1 MTANP
6 AKPRGGFAKTADRKA
21 RPGVEGERRT
31 VRRRAPR
38 LRKEACKSN
47 DRRVTRRA
55 VPSLLRKGG
64 HFRNLGRIRAARTM
78 EDCLND
84 E

>member
-6 AKPRGGFAKTADRKA
+6 GKPRGGLAKTGARKA
-21 RPGVEGERRT
+21 RPDAEGERRT

-38 LRKEACKSN
+38 LRMEACKTK

-55 VPSLLRKGG
+55 VPLFSRKGG
-64 HFRNLGRIRAARTM
+64 HFFKNSGAFAPREQRSLP
-78 EDCLND
+78 E
-84 E
+84 